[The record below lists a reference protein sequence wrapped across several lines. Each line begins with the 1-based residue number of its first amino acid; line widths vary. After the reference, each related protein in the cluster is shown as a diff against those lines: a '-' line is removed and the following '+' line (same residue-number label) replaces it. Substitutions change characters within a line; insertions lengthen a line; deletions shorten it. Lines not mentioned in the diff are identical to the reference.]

1 MKKRKPHLYPGLIWT
16 GSRTPAQQQHFDKST
31 SIGRPIFSGLNFLGR
46 FLLSTLP
53 FLDRSQSI
61 FQFVPQ
67 EKNMCICE
75 NHCQAGSTNNRL
87 KRQRFPRDC
96 ECPCLHCL
104 CWCSLQWRPIHTQQL
119 RPLKSSPNTQIYSRI
134 ESIWIHQ
141 STLQNVLY
149 IEFQTNDL
157 IVQNGMFFFF
167 CVIKI

>member
-31 SIGRPIFSGLNFLGR
+31 SICRPIFSGLNFLGR

-87 KRQRFPRDC
+87 KRQGFPRAC
-96 ECPCLHCL
+96 ECSCLHCL

-119 RPLKSSPNTQIYSRI
+119 RPQSPHRILK
-134 ESIWIHQ
+134 
-141 STLQNVLY
+141 Y
-149 IEFQTNDL
+149 IPELKVFEFINQPYK
-157 IVQNGMFFFF
+157 MFYILNFKPM
-167 CVIKI
+167 IS